1 MPENPSTTVSQ
12 PAPAKVPVY
21 QRVFKSFQ
29 YRDFRLMWTGACVST
44 IGTWMQSTA
53 QAWLIYDI
61 SKKASLLGLD
71 TFLAQVPIIL
81 LSLVGGV
88 IADRMNRRTLLLGS
102 QFVQMTTAFI
112 LTALI
117 YFKVVQVG
125 HILLLSFVV
134 GCAQAFGGP
143 AYQAL
148 LPTLVGKEDIPNAIA
163 MNSIQFNLARAI
175 GPTIGGIALTAF
187 GAAVCFGANG
197 LSFLAVIISLYMIQV
212 KYIPA
217 KSTEPILKSMK
228 KGIGFIRSKP
238 GMDSLIILAFGM
250 TLLGIPLLTFLPV
263 FAKDVLHG
271 DAKDFTK
278 LLSFSGI
285 GSICGAL
292 TVAYAGKIKGQGKTA
307 LMVLVAMGSIIFLFS
322 LSRNLWLS
330 CFLIFFSGAA
340 MMISMSMV
348 SSLVQAVASDEMR
361 GRVMSVYNVAFRGGM
376 PVGSLILGN
385 LIPIYSAP
393 VIMGITGALLACLGL
408 YFLLVERKVAQ
419 L

>member
-1 MPENPSTTVSQ
+1 
-12 PAPAKVPVY
+12 
-21 QRVFKSFQ
+21 
-29 YRDFRLMWTGACVST
+29 MWTGACVST

-53 QAWLIYDI
+53 QAWLVYDL
-61 SKKASLLGLD
+61 SKNSFYLGLD

-81 LSLVGGV
+81 FSLVGGV
-88 IADRMNRRTLLLGS
+88 IADRMNRRNLLLGS
-102 QFVQMTTAFI
+102 QYVQMTTAFI

-117 YFKVVQVG
+117 YFKAVQVW

-148 LPTLVGKEDIPNAIA
+148 LPTLVGKDDIPNAIA

-175 GPTIGGIALTAF
+175 GPTIGGIALTF
-187 GAAVCFGANG
+187 GAAWCFGFNG
-197 LSFLAVIISLYMIQV
+197 VSFIAVIISLYMIQV

-217 KSTEPILKSMK
+217 KSSEPILQSMG

-238 GMDSLIILAFGM
+238 GMDSLIILAFCM
-250 TLLGIPLLTFLPV
+250 TLLGVPLLTFLPV

-278 LLSFSGI
+278 LLSSSGV

-292 TVAYAGKIKGQGKTA
+292 TVAYMGKMKRQGRLA
-307 LMVLVAMGSIIFLFS
+307 LLVLVAMGSVMVLFS
-322 LSRNLWLS
+322 MSKVLWLS
-330 CFLIFFSGAA
+330 CILIFFSGAA
-340 MMISMSMV
+340 MMVSLSSV

-361 GRVMSVYNVAFRGGM
+361 GRVMSVFNVAFRGGM
-376 PVGSLILGN
+376 PVGSLILGK

-393 VIMGITGALLACLGL
+393 VIMGWTGALLATLGL
-408 YFLLVERKVAQ
+408 YFLLVHRKVAQ